1 MAKKINR
8 VRPRA
13 ERADRRQMVIRLDPD
28 LERYVRARALVEG
41 KTISQVFVELL
52 DAEKRRH
59 PIEAIPV

>member
-1 MAKKINR
+1 
-8 VRPRA
+8 
-13 ERADRRQMVIRLDPD
+13 MVIRLDPD